1 MEIKNNETL
10 NRDFKGV
17 WISKEIWLDKR
28 LNALDKII
36 LTEIDSLC
44 SDEKGCY
51 ASNDYIAEFCQ
62 CSKTKVS
69 TAISKLIKLGYL
81 YVYSFDG
88 RQRVLKSCLSN
99 FERHPF
105 KKCKA
110 PIQNLKDINI
120 INNKEI
126 NNKKVSKKERG
137 DNKKPRTENLCTDNQ
152 CTENMPQLNTN
163 KQNTKELNT
172 KDIKKVSKACEDEK
186 PAPDK
191 NKSFDSIIDD
201 YTENE
206 DLRSELKEHLK
217 TRKSKKAAMTNRAIE
232 LSLEKLDKLSNND
245 AEKIRIVQNAIMNG
259 WTTFYPLKDEQSSK
273 ITTGNSPRKNYDFGL
288 GANYDLDLYESY
300 YDDI

>member
-152 CTENMPQLNTN
+152 CTENMPQLNT
-163 KQNTKELNT
+163 KELNT

-245 AEKIRIVQNAIMNG
+245 AEKIQIVQNAIMNG
-259 WTTFYPLKDEQSSK
+259 WTTFYPLKEEQSSK
-273 ITTGNSPRKNYDFGL
+273 STPGNSLKNYDFGIDT
-288 GANYDLDLYESY
+288 NYDLDLYESY

>member
-126 NNKKVSKKERG
+126 NNKKESKKERG
-137 DNKKPRTENLCTDNQ
+137 DNKKQQT
-152 CTENMPQLNTN
+152 
-163 KQNTKELNT
+163 KNTKLPLPKISDTEELDT
-172 KDIKKVSKACEDEK
+172 KNNNNNKNNKEDKKERKKENAKSE
-186 PAPDK
+186 
-191 NKSFDSIIDD
+191 NQSFDSLIEG
-201 YTENE
+201 YSENE
-206 DLRSELKEHLK
+206 KLRSELKEHLK
-217 TRKSKKAAMTNRAIE
+217 TRKSKKATMTNRAIE

-245 AEKIRIVQNAIMNG
+245 AEKIQIVQNAIMNG
-259 WTTFYPLKDEQSSK
+259 WTTFYPLKDEHSNKS
-273 ITTGNSPRKNYDFGL
+273 TTGNSRKNYDYGL
-288 GANYDLDLYESY
+288 DTSYDLDMYESNY
-300 YDDI
+300 RYI

>member
-126 NNKKVSKKERG
+126 NNKKESKKERG
-137 DNKKPRTENLCTDNQ
+137 DNKKQQT
-152 CTENMPQLNTN
+152 
-163 KQNTKELNT
+163 KNTKLPLPKISDTEELDT
-172 KDIKKVSKACEDEK
+172 KNNNNNKNNKEDKKERKKENAKSETQ
-186 PAPDK
+186 
-191 NKSFDSIIDD
+191 SFDSLISG
-201 YTENE
+201 YTTNE
-206 DLRSELKEHLK
+206 ELRSELKEHLK

-245 AEKIRIVQNAIMNG
+245 AEKIQIVQNAIMNG

-273 ITTGNSPRKNYDFGL
+273 STSGNSPRKNYDFGL
-288 GANYDLDLYESY
+288 GANYDLDMYESNY
-300 YDDI
+300 RYI